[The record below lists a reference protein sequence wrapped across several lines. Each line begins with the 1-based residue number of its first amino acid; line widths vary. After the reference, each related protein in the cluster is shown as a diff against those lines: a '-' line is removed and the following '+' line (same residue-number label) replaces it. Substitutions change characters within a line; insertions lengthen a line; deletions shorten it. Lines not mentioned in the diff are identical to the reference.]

1 MSNLH
6 NQSFGE
12 FLAEYKSTV
21 VKIIVVILV
30 LVLGFLAFA
39 WQTESFFF
47 AKNEDVTANSLVQ
60 DYNVSKG
67 NPEADLV
74 FLEFYDYECG
84 ACQSFYPV
92 YSEFAKN
99 RGDEIKFVSKHFPV
113 IGTYSKLAAEA
124 TQAAQR
130 QDKGSEFETEV
141 FNTVSSQSLTNDTLT
156 QIANTVGLDVDKWD
170 ADRRSTE
177 VKAEVAEDERQ
188 IKNITLPESSRG
200 AGTKASSTP
209 TLVVIYKGKIVDW
222 WAGGISL
229 EELNKQA
236 DKYLKPNTEQT
247 ETQEQSQPQGET
259 LDAGTSDN
267 PQETPEN
274 N

>member
-21 VKIIVVILV
+21 VKITVVILV

-47 AKNEDVTANSLVQ
+47 AKNEEVTANILVQ
-60 DYNVSKG
+60 DYNISKG
-67 NPEADLV
+67 NPSANLV
-74 FLEFYDYECG
+74 FIEFYDFECS
-84 ACQSFYPV
+84 ACQSFYPITK
-92 YSEFAKN
+92 EFVET
-99 RGDEIKFVSKHFPV
+99 RGKEIKFVSKHFPV

-130 QDKGSEFETEV
+130 QDKGSEFEAEV

-156 QIANTVGLDVDKWD
+156 QIATNIGLDVEKWN
-170 ADRRSTE
+170 ADRRSRE
-177 VKAEVAEDERQ
+177 VKAEVAEDLRQ
-188 IKNITLPESSRG
+188 IKNITLPESSKG

-209 TLVVIYKGKIVDW
+209 TVVVMYQDKIVDW
-222 WAGGISL
+222 WAGAISL
-229 EELNKQA
+229 EELNTQT
-236 DKYLKPNTEQT
+236 DKYLKPNAEQT
-247 ETQEQSQPQGET
+247 ETQEQPQPQGET
-259 LDAGTSDN
+259 LDAGTSEN